1 MGLSASDTTQSIF
14 KWLAHDSILSLPLRS
29 PLLLAFFIVL
39 IFCFLFYL
47 FYDVDDP
54 FHSFFKLGAI
64 TTVVT
69 IVLLYA
75 HSSYIEE
82 GLRDV
87 LHQEFVIND
96 FKMADMMTAEK
107 DQLQPNV
114 EGGKFNPFE
123 AM

>member
-1 MGLSASDTTQSIF
+1 MGLSAGDTTQSVF

-64 TTVVT
+64 TTVIT

-87 LHQEFVIND
+87 LQQEFVIND
-96 FKMADMMTAEK
+96 FKMADMMASEK

>member
-1 MGLSASDTTQSIF
+1 MGLSAGDTTQSVF

-64 TTVVT
+64 TTVIT

-96 FKMADMMTAEK
+96 FKMADMMSAEK
-107 DQLQPNV
+107 DQIKPNV

-123 AM
+123 TV